1 MLGRVIKAKFQQLS
15 RKLQRVHRLVLEN
28 ERIAAEIRL
37 GRDISALDFFN
48 LLTQDPTFAWVQPLA
63 ALIAEIDEHVDEA
76 EKESRELRE
85 EDLAAF
91 RAKIEYTLLDP
102 KSSVRDRYLQYL
114 SQDTDLVIA
123 HAELRADLGSAPK
136 TQLN

>member
-1 MLGRVIKAKFQQLS
+1 MAVTKMLFQQLS
-15 RKLQRVHRLVLEN
+15 RKLQRVHKIVLEN
-28 ERIAAEIRL
+28 ERIAAEIRM
-37 GRDISALDFFN
+37 GRTISALEFFN
-48 LLTQDPTFAWVQPLA
+48 LLTQDENFKWVQPLA

-91 RAKIEYTLLDP
+91 RAKIEFTLLDP
-102 KSSVRDRYLQYL
+102 KSSVRDRYLHYL

-123 HAELRADLGSAPK
+123 HSELRADLGPAPK
-136 TQLN
+136 SQLN